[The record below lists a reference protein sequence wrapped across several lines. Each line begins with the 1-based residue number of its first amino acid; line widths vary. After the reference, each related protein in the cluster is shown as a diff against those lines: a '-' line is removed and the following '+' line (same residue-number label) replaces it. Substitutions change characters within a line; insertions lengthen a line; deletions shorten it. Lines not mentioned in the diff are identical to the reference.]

1 MSLNVERLSKTISK
15 ELSILLSREARDANL
30 ASVTITEVRV
40 TNDLS
45 YANVYYIVPEYLKEK
60 IVPSLERAKGFLR
73 SELAHRVKAR
83 KMPELVFKYDEALD
97 YGNHINEIINKLNNN
112 N

>member
-1 MSLNVERLSKTISK
+1 MSLNVERLAKTLSK

-30 ASVTITEVRV
+30 SAVTVTEVRV

-45 YANVYYIVPEYLKEK
+45 YATVYYIVPDYLKEK
-60 IVPSLERAKGFLR
+60 IVSSLDKAKGFLR

-83 KMPELVFKYDEALD
+83 KMPELIFKYDEALE
-97 YGNHINEIINKLNNN
+97 YGNHINEIINKLNKND
-112 N
+112 

>member
-45 YANVYYIVPEYLKEK
+45 YANVYYIVPEYLKDK

-73 SELAHRVKAR
+73 SELARRVKAR

-97 YGNHINEIINKLNNN
+97 YGNHINEIINKLNHND
-112 N
+112 

>member
-1 MSLNVERLSKTISK
+1 MSLNVDRLSKTISK

-83 KMPELVFKYDEALD
+83 KMPELIFKYDEALD
-97 YGNHINEIINKLNNN
+97 YGNHINEIISKLNNN

>member
-83 KMPELVFKYDEALD
+83 KMPELIFKYDEALD
-97 YGNHINEIINKLNNN
+97 YGNHINEILNKLNNDN
-112 N
+112 

>member
-83 KMPELVFKYDEALD
+83 KMPELIFKYDEALD
-97 YGNHINEIINKLNNN
+97 YGNHINQILSKLNNDN
-112 N
+112 

>member
-83 KMPELVFKYDEALD
+83 KMPELIFKYDEALD

>member
-97 YGNHINEIINKLNNN
+97 YGNHINEIINKLNHN
-112 N
+112 

>member
-15 ELSILLSREARDANL
+15 ELSILLSREAKDANL

-60 IVPSLERAKGFLR
+60 IVSSLDRAKGFLR
-73 SELAHRVKAR
+73 SELARKVKAR
-83 KMPELVFKYDEALD
+83 KMPELIFKYDEALD
-97 YGNHINEIINKLNNN
+97 YGNHINEIINKLNHNN
-112 N
+112 

>member
-73 SELAHRVKAR
+73 SELARRVKAR

-97 YGNHINEIINKLNNN
+97 YGNHINEIINKLNHND
-112 N
+112 

>member
-112 N
+112 G

>member
-1 MSLNVERLSKTISK
+1 MSLNVDRLSKTISK

-73 SELAHRVKAR
+73 SELERRVKAR
-83 KMPELVFKYDEALD
+83 KMPELVFKYDEALE
-97 YGNHINEIINKLNNN
+97 YGNHINEIINKLNKND
-112 N
+112 

>member
-1 MSLNVERLSKTISK
+1 MSLNFERLSKTLSR
-15 ELSILLSREARDANL
+15 ELSILLAREAKDANL

-45 YANVYYIVPEYLKEK
+45 YANVYYIVPEYLKDK
-60 IVPSLERAKGFLR
+60 IGASLDRAKGFLR

-83 KMPELVFKYDEALD
+83 KMPELIFKYDEALD
-97 YGNHINEIINKLNNN
+97 FGNHINEIINKLNKNN
-112 N
+112 

>member
-97 YGNHINEIINKLNNN
+97 YGNHINQIINKLNNN
-112 N
+112 G

>member
-15 ELSILLSREARDANL
+15 ELSILLTREAKDSNL

-45 YANVYYIVPEYLKEK
+45 YANVYYIVPEYLKDK
-60 IVPSLERAKGFLR
+60 IVSSLDRAKGFLR

-83 KMPELVFKYDEALD
+83 KMPELIFKYDEALD
-97 YGNHINEIINKLNNN
+97 YGNHINEILNKLNKND
-112 N
+112 

>member
-97 YGNHINEIINKLNNN
+97 YGNHINEIINKLNHND
-112 N
+112 